1 MNVENPYK
9 KLFARLP
16 EVEPSS
22 GLVPAILGRIERFR
36 IMRARLHVV
45 LHGTLIVTTVIAF
58 VPAVNGFM
66 ASASRL
72 GFFEYV
78 SLVSSDGISMLGS
91 WKSFILSVV
100 ETAPI
105 LEIGII
111 IALAFIFTNS
121 LRRGARYISSMSA
134 HTGAVFA

>member
-1 MNVENPYK
+1 MNVENPYE

-22 GLVPAILGRIERFR
+22 GLVSAILGRIERAR
-36 IMRARLHVV
+36 VMRARLHAS
-45 LHGTLIVTTVIAF
+45 LHGMFILAAVIAF
-58 VPAVNGFM
+58 VPTINSLM
-66 ASASRL
+66 ASAAQS
-72 GFFEYV
+72 GFSGYI
-78 SLVSSDGISMLGS
+78 SLISSDGIAMLGS

-105 LEIGII
+105 LEIGIVL
-111 IALAFIFTNS
+111 ALAFIFTNS